1 MKQQLSTTLKTLTL
15 AGCLLALPMQ
25 GAIAATPTQK
35 CGLGELNI
43 LNKAIKAQVKSLAK
57 VCLGKK
63 TAVEEA
69 VPLTNKINKAINKL
83 NKRNDK
89 LDCVTNSD
97 PDRGLFTYPIPPAEV
112 ADIQSG
118 LESFAAGCDGVV
130 TGP

>member
-35 CGLGELNI
+35 CALGELNVVGK
-43 LNKAIKAQVKSLAK
+43 LVKGQLKSLAK

-63 TAVEEA
+63 TAAEEA
-69 VPLTNKINKAINKL
+69 VPLTKKFNKGINKL

-97 PDRGLFTYPIPPAEV
+97 PDGLGIVYPLEPAEV
-112 ADIQSG
+112 ADVQPQ
-118 LESFAAGCDGVV
+118 LEDFAAACDGVV
-130 TGP
+130 TEP